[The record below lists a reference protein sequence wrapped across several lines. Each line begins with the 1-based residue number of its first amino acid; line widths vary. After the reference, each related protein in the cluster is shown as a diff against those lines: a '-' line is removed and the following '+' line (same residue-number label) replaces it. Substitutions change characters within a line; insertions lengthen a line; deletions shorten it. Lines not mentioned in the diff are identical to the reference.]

1 MIKAGVLG
9 LGKMGSRHLAVYRS
23 LNMAVVS
30 YDPDSEALT
39 AASSPGVITVGSV
52 EELLE
57 AVDVVSVC
65 TPVSEHASL
74 IRAAIEANVHV
85 LCEKPVVLDVPVC
98 DQLIKAARSSA
109 LVIAGGYLMRFAAE
123 VSSFE
128 AAISNSGH
136 YGKPLFACITKT
148 ARGDHAAWKHIIGR
162 GGGVGEEILVHGLDL
177 AGHLFGEISSGL
189 EASELLLPVRQIYGR
204 SVQVDAPDT
213 VTELLTAGQVPT
225 IVQANMLGK
234 VSYTSLN
241 IIFEN
246 GAMHAR
252 LGSASVHTQREGVR
266 QVIQVKNRPWLLVQ
280 IQEFLDSVERGRKSP
295 RMHGLAD
302 TRALLTR
309 HRECI

>member
-1 MIKAGVLG
+1 VIKAGVLG
-9 LGKMGSRHLAVYRS
+9 LGKMGFRHLAVYRS
-23 LNMAVVS
+23 LHMKVVS
-30 YDPDSEALT
+30 YDPDLEALT
-39 AASSPGVITVGSV
+39 AASSQGVVTAGSV

-65 TPVSEHASL
+65 TPVSEHANL
-74 IRAAIEANVHV
+74 IRAAIDARVHV
-85 LCEKPVVLDVPVC
+85 LCEKPVVLDLAVC
-98 DQLIKAARSSA
+98 DQLIKAVGSSS
-109 LVIAGGYLMRFAAE
+109 LVIAGGYLMRFASE

-128 AAISNSGH
+128 AAMSNPAL

-148 ARGDHAAWKHIIGR
+148 ARGDHAVWKHIISR
-162 GGGVGEEILVHGLDL
+162 GGGAGREILVHGLDL
-177 AGHLFGEISSGL
+177 AGHLFGDISSGL
-189 EASELLLPVRQIYGR
+189 EASELLLPVRQIYGQ
-204 SVQVDAPDT
+204 SVHVDAPDT

-234 VSYTSLN
+234 VAYTSLSV
-241 IIFEN
+241 IFEN

-252 LGSASVHTQREGVR
+252 LGSASVHTRRGGVC
-266 QVIQVKNRPWLLVQ
+266 QVIGIQNRPWLLTQ

-309 HRECI
+309 HRERI